1 MDTTVKGFLRII
13 SAERVKERLLVRR
26 KARLQPAPWQ
36 KSNDP
41 SAGAAAHQS
50 LIRAVAFVVRCSD
63 AATSAYVADVKIG
76 LPHAVWAAIPL

>member
-1 MDTTVKGFLRII
+1 MDATVKGFLRII

-41 SAGAAAHQS
+41 SAGAAAPSSERVSLWQS
-50 LIRAVAFVVRCSD
+50 AWL
-63 AATSAYVADVKIG
+63 G
-76 LPHAVWAAIPL
+76 LA